1 MRLVERDRR
10 KASEQGHG
18 GARRA
23 PSDTQYKQ
31 HTLCEAVVIDG
42 IGVHSGKP
50 SRLTIHPAEAGA
62 GVAFCRA
69 DGDAVAPAIWSQV
82 CATEL
87 CTSLRLG
94 DGALATVEHVMAA
107 LAGLGVDNALV
118 EIEGAEAPV
127 LDGSAAAIVAA
138 IDEAGIRTQAAAR
151 RRLEILKTVRVERG
165 AAFAELSPAESGFT
179 LDVEIDFAHAAIG
192 RQRKRLKLDP
202 SSFRREIARARTF
215 GFVADL
221 EKLWQ
226 AGFALGASLENAI
239 AIDAT
244 GVLNPEGL
252 RFRDEFVRH
261 KMLDAIGDLAL
272 AGAPVKGLF
281 RSRCGG
287 HALNNAVLKALFAD
301 ASAWRMT
308 SVDIAARGAVRPDI
322 GRFAQLA
329 LAPDRS

>member
-1 MRLVERDRR
+1 MRLNEQDRR
-10 KASEQGHG
+10 KKAPAQGQ
-18 GARRA
+18 GAA
-23 PSDTQYKQ
+23 GLANSDKQ
-31 HTLCEAVVIDG
+31 HTLREAVVING
-42 IGVHSGKP
+42 VGVHSGKA

-62 GVAFCRA
+62 GVSFCRA
-69 DGDAVAPAIWSQV
+69 DSDATAPAIWSQV

-87 CTSLRLG
+87 CTALRVG

-138 IDEAGIRTQAAAR
+138 IDEAGLRPQAAQR

-165 AAFAELSPAESGFT
+165 PAFAELSPADSGFT

-192 RQRKRLKLDP
+192 RQRRRLALDP

-215 GFVADL
+215 GFVSDL
-221 EKLWQ
+221 EKLWR
-226 AGFALGASLENAI
+226 AGFALGASLENSI
-239 AIDAT
+239 AIDAS

-252 RFRDEFVRH
+252 RYRDEFVRH

-272 AGAPVKGLF
+272 AGAPIRGLF
-281 RSRCGG
+281 RSHCGG
-287 HALNNAVLKALFAD
+287 HALNHAVLKALFAD
-301 ASAWRMT
+301 PHAWRMT
-308 SVDIAARGAVRPDI
+308 SEAVPARGAVRPDI
-322 GRFAQLA
+322 GRYAQLA